1 MKVLQV
7 MASCA
12 QVSGVAQAMMN
23 YYRHIAKEVTFD
35 FLVFWENDYTFRTEI
50 EELGGRVFLT
60 PEPGLRGFSQYRK
73 AVEEFFRTHAGEYDA
88 VQLHDL
94 YLNPVIFT
102 LAKKYGVKVRIAHS
116 HSEKYSD
123 HLKGSVRNWLLYRSL
138 PYLATD
144 FWAASVAAGNAA
156 FGKRITSTASFTV
169 INNAISL
176 ERFLF
181 NPGQRAEVRSEFNIS
196 PDAFV
201 LGHIG
206 RFVPQKNHELL
217 VHVFAEVKRRRPDAC
232 LLLVGEGGPLR
243 PAVETRVKKLGIGDS
258 VHFAGLRTDIGAL
271 LSAMDSFCLPSLY
284 EGFGI
289 VLAEAQ
295 TNGLPC
301 LASSQVPEEARILPS
316 YRQQG
321 LGDPPARWAE
331 TILSLPTNRLEGA
344 DKLVAERGFDIRK
357 TSRLLVSHYQKL
369 IHDEGK
375 P

>member
-1 MKVLQV
+1 

-35 FLVFWENDYTFRTEI
+35 FLVFWENDYTFRAEI

-60 PEPGLRGFSQYRK
+60 PEPGLRGFPQYWK
-73 AVEEFFRTHAGEYDA
+73 AVEEFFRAHVGEYDA

-94 YLNPVIFT
+94 YLNPVIFA
-102 LAKKYGVKVRIAHS
+102 LAKKYGVKARIAHS
-116 HSEKYSD
+116 HSEKYSE
-123 HLKGSVRNWLLYRSL
+123 HLIGSVRNWLLYRSL

-156 FGKRITSTASFTV
+156 FGKRITSTAAFTV

-206 RFVPQKNHELL
+206 RFVVPKNHEFL
-217 VHVFAEVKRRRPDAC
+217 VEIFAEVKRRRPDAC

-243 PAVETRVKKLGIGDS
+243 PAVENRVKKLGIADS
-258 VHFAGLRTDIGAL
+258 VHFAGLRRDIGAL
-271 LSAMDSFCLPSLY
+271 LSAMDGFCLPSLH

-289 VLAEAQ
+289 VLVEAQ

-301 LASSQVPEEARILPS
+301 LASSQVPAEVNILPS

-321 LGDPPARWAE
+321 LDKSPRCWAE
-331 TILSLPTNRLEGA
+331 TILSAPQSRLEGA
-344 DKLVAERGFDIRK
+344 DKLVAERGFDIRQ
-357 TSRLLVSHYQKL
+357 TSRLLVNHYQKL
-369 IHDEGK
+369 IHDEAK